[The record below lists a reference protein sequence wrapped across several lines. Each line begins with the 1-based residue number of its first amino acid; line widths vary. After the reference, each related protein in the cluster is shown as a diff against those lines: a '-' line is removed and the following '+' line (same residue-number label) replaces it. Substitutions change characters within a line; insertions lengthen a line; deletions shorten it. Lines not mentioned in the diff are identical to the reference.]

1 MNIKRVDRYNDK
13 RFSKT
18 VLLQNGAYDIDGEPY
33 EVEIINSECA
43 VIRGKD
49 TEKYLSLIDKF
60 RFNAPHI
67 SRFIN
72 SDGTR
77 ILNFIPTEQF
87 SLPLNLIQPSQFYV
101 SKQKFQAVSS
111 FIKKPEDI
119 VVPVIRMNDRY
130 VSLDGHT
137 RLYLAHKKR
146 WKKVRAVISCTD
158 DWILQF
164 VEEAKKR
171 CIYCPCDL
179 QLVSQEEYEI
189 FWNAYCDNIFGI
201 K

>member
-1 MNIKRVDRYNDK
+1 MNY
-13 RFSKT
+13 
-18 VLLQNGAYDIDGEPY
+18 
-33 EVEIINSECA
+33 
-43 VIRGKD
+43 
-49 TEKYLSLIDKF
+49 
-60 RFNAPHI
+60 
-67 SRFIN
+67 
-72 SDGTR
+72 
-77 ILNFIPTEQF
+77 
-87 SLPLNLIQPSQFYV
+87 
-101 SKQKFQAVSS
+101 
-111 FIKKPEDI
+111 
-119 VVPVIRMNDRY
+119 RY

-146 WKKVRAVISCTD
+146 LKKVCAVISCTD

-189 FWNAYCDNIFGI
+189 FWNAYCDNIFDR

>member
-101 SKQKFQAVSS
+101 SKQKLQAVSCLLKNLKTLL
-111 FIKKPEDI
+111 F
-119 VVPVIRMNDRY
+119 
-130 VSLDGHT
+130 
-137 RLYLAHKKR
+137 
-146 WKKVRAVISCTD
+146 
-158 DWILQF
+158 Q
-164 VEEAKKR
+164 
-171 CIYCPCDL
+171 
-179 QLVSQEEYEI
+179 
-189 FWNAYCDNIFGI
+189 
-201 K
+201 

>member
-33 EVEIINSECA
+33 EDEIINSECA

-67 SRFIN
+67 LRFIN

-77 ILNFIPTEQF
+77 ILNFIPTEQC
-87 SLPLNLIQPSQFYV
+87 SLPLNLIQPSQFCV
-101 SKQKFQAVSS
+101 SKQKLQAVSS

-171 CIYCPCDL
+171 CIYCPGDL

-189 FWNAYCDNIFGI
+189 LWNAYCDNIFGI